1 MDIGDYVT
9 EKGVILHAWGSHI
22 ASHVEANCGTLL
34 KVPAQVRVKD
44 PTSARGKQLRKNYS
58 SPATQMTDLVGARF
72 VVLTSVDL
80 SPVRSFLESFDGWD
94 AQQARDPDEE
104 IARDPATF
112 GYQSHHYEVRP
123 REPVDLAGGLVTRDV
138 CCEVQV
144 RTLLQHAYAE
154 LTHDTLYKPSQVVPS
169 QSQRLVAR
177 SMALMETTDDLLCKA
192 VEAVRE
198 ANEPALALQ
207 SKARELT
214 ASLGHSAPQNVL
226 DLIAEAFREQIKPTA
241 SREIQQFIEA
251 NSFVTSKLRDRLGR
265 SGLFSFPD
273 AALIAYWLTQV
284 AEDHLLEHWPLPG
297 SREDIRLVMS
307 DMGIGE

>member
-9 EKGVILHAWGSHI
+9 EKGVILHAWGNHI
-22 ASHVEANCGTLL
+22 ADQIAASCGALL

-58 SPATQMTDLVGARF
+58 SPVTQMTDLVGARF

-80 SPVRSFLESFDGWD
+80 LPVRTFLESFAGWD
-94 AQQARDPDEE
+94 ASQARDPDEE
-104 IARDPATF
+104 IARDPTTF

-123 REPVDLAGGLVTRDV
+123 RVPIDLGGNMVTQDI

-154 LTHDTLYKPSQVVPS
+154 LTHDALYKPSQVVPS

-177 SMALMETTDDLLCKA
+177 SMALMETTDELLCNAIKA
-192 VEAVRE
+192 VRA
-198 ANEPALALQ
+198 ANEPAHALQ
-207 SKARELT
+207 SKARDLT
-214 ASLGHSAPQNVL
+214 AGLGHAAPQNVL
-226 DLIAEAFREQIKPTA
+226 DLIADAFRDEIRPTS
-241 SREIQQFIEA
+241 SREIQEFAEA
-251 NSFVTSKLRDRLGR
+251 NSFIAGKLRDRLGR
-265 SGLFSFPD
+265 PGLFAFPD

-284 AEDHLLEHWPLPG
+284 AEEDLVERWPLP
-297 SREDIRLVMS
+297 STVDDVKLVMS
-307 DMGIGE
+307 DMGLGF